1 MNNMDRRDFTK
12 SLGVKAGA
20 LSAMAV
26 APAGFM
32 ASPLMKTAGRVED
45 KTAEAKPAD
54 PGLYSLCKAILK
66 QNKLAAGERMVV
78 ATSYIYDQEYV
89 NALLEAGSK
98 LGAATSHMAVYPK
111 FDGEKMVSG
120 ATRTHA
126 EMFAEADL
134 LIDCGMGRPP
144 KMASPGVGSGKKL
157 DHEFE
162 TDRQALTSPTSKTR
176 WLSLG
181 GGMSGTVELQR
192 FLFPTYEIREISMRG
207 AEIFHNGRELHVT
220 CPHGTDIKFSIEG
233 RVGHCQYGMA
243 DVAGRW
249 DNFATGLSETSP
261 VEESAEGKI
270 VYVPGDDISNVV
282 PTVLPNGEGMT
293 LTYGGSGSTA
303 GQATSIEGGRLA
315 REFEAYLGQTNHPDI
330 TRMAHVGYG
339 TDPRIHKLR
348 YNMMKRHL
356 TDGDFHTLQHNMWGG
371 VMIAM
376 GKNTQYH
383 GGPYNNYSGL
393 GLTADNNAPFHPHT
407 GLTQG
412 ASLSIDG
419 VLLVDKGD
427 LTAAATGGALTRP
440 GGLPKGL

>member
-1 MNNMDRRDFTK
+1 MSNMDRRDFTK

-20 LSAMAV
+20 LSALAV
-26 APAGFM
+26 APAGFLS
-32 ASPLMKTAGRVED
+32 SPLMVED

-54 PGLYSLCKAILK
+54 PGLLSLCKAILK

-126 EMFAEADL
+126 EIFSEADL

-144 KMASPGVGSGKKL
+144 RIASPGVGSGKHL
-157 DHEFE
+157 DHEFRS
-162 TDRQALTSPTSKTR
+162 DRQYLMSPSSKTR

-192 FLFPTYEIREISMRG
+192 FLFPTQEIRERTLRS
-207 AEIFHNGRELHVT
+207 AEIFHNGREMHIT
-220 CPHGTDIKFSIEG
+220 CPHGTDIKFNIEG
-233 RVGHCQYGMA
+233 RVGHCQYGIA

-249 DNFATGLSETSP
+249 DNFATATVACAP
-261 VEESAEGKI
+261 VKESAEGVI
-270 VYVPGDDISNVV
+270 VFVGGDDISDVI
-282 PTVLPNGEGMT
+282 PTVLPVDEGVT

-303 GQATSIEGGRLA
+303 GQATKIEGGRLA

-339 TDPRIHKLR
+339 TDHRIKKLR
-348 YNMMKRHL
+348 YNIMKRHL
-356 TDGDFHTLQHNMWGG
+356 TDGEFHQIHHNAWGSC
-371 VMIAM
+371 MIAM
-376 GKNTQYH
+376 GRNNQYH
-383 GGPYNNYSGL
+383 GGPHNNYSGL
-393 GLTADNNAPFHPHT
+393 GLAADNSAPFHPHT
-407 GLTQG
+407 SLIQG

-419 VLLVDKGD
+419 VLLCDEGE
-427 LTAAATGGALTRP
+427 LTAAATG
-440 GGLPKGL
+440 